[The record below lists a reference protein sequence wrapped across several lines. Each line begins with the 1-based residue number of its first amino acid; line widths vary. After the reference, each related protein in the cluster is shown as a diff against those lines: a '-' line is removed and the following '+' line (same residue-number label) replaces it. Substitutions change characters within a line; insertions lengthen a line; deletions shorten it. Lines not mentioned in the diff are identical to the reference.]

1 MATQNIEESRSVRK
15 QRHFLDVIHGFDTA
29 MLVTRTDDGAM
40 RSRPLMVAEC
50 RDDGTLYFATS
61 AESGKVHEL
70 ERDPHVNVTLQGER
84 QYASLSGRG
93 EILRDRALVD
103 RLWTETWK
111 VWFPAGKDDPH
122 LCILAVHPHSAEL
135 WDNSG
140 ARGVRYFLKAAGA
153 YLTGRRPRPSED
165 EYARF
170 GPGEMTSLKSNG
182 RRGRG
187 AWPALAA
194 GLSGAVALTVAHEAA
209 RRFLPHAPRMDR
221 VAGRGI
227 ARLLGAAGAGRPD
240 SSTLYLSALGG
251 DLLANSL
258 YYAAGF
264 VGGPRRAWTRG
275 LLLGTVAGLGA
286 VTLPRRLGIQPPRRA
301 RKPSSHRMTVAW
313 YALAGLA
320 AAGCY
325 RTLAGRAQ
333 R

>member
-1 MATQNIEESRSVRK
+1 MATESIEKIQTVRK
-15 QRHFLDVIHGFDTA
+15 QRHLLDMIHGFDTA
-29 MLVTRTDDGAM
+29 MLVTRTDDGSM

-50 RDDGTLYFATS
+50 RDDGTLFFATS

-70 ERDPHVNVTLQGER
+70 ERDPHVNVTLQGDN

-103 RLWTETWK
+103 RLWTEGWK
-111 VWFPAGKDDPH
+111 VWFPEGKDDPH
-122 LCILAVHPHSAEL
+122 LCILSVRPHSAEL

-140 ARGVRYFLKAAGA
+140 GRGVRYFLKAAGA

-165 EYARF
+165 EYATF
-170 GPGEMTSLKSNG
+170 GPGELGSIA
-182 RRGRG
+182 GRG
-187 AWPALAA
+187 ARGGGVWPALAA
-194 GLSGAVALTVAHEAA
+194 GLSGAVALTVVHEAG
-209 RRFLPHAPRMDR
+209 RRFLPYAPRMDR

-227 ARLLGAAGAGRPD
+227 TRLLGAAGAGRPGRRN
-240 SSTLYLSALGG
+240 LYLGALGG

-264 VGGPRRAWTRG
+264 AGSPRRTWTRG

-286 VTLPRRLGIQPPRRA
+286 VTLPQRLGIAPPRRA
-301 RKPSSHRMTVAW
+301 RQPSSQRLTVAW

-325 RTLAGRAQ
+325 RALAGRAA